1 KDRNESRIAS
11 SLNNLASIELRRDD
25 GVRALPYLLEAK
37 DIKEKYQDSASLV
50 TVYTNIGTAYYLQKK
65 WNEAREFYEKS
76 QAMASQIGY
85 TEGALTNLPAMIRL
99 DTLQGN
105 YRQAFSAFTEYHR
118 LSGEYMSEAKQ
129 KELLELDKKYET
141 EKRQL
146 EILFKDEQLQARD
159 RFLVVV
165 LLVTAGIFLLLVYV
179 FVLFRKNKRLSLRN
193 EMLVKEQNHRVKNNL
208 QMINSLLS

>member
-1 KDRNESRIAS
+1 
-11 SLNNLASIELRRDD
+11 
-25 GVRALPYLLEAK
+25 
-37 DIKEKYQDSASLV
+37 
-50 TVYTNIGTAYYLQKK
+50 
-65 WNEAREFYEKS
+65 
-76 QAMASQIGY
+76 
-85 TEGALTNLPAMIRL
+85 
-99 DTLQGN
+99 

-141 EKRQL
+141 EKRQQ

-208 QMINSLLS
+208 QMINSLLSLHSQKLTSSDARDALQESQNRINSVAVLHRMLYEGENVGHVEAATYIRSLTEEIQYSSGREMEVKLNLPDKL